1 MLMRALGFMVVA
13 CLAGAAEAQA
23 IRLAPASPQPD
34 AASLQPGLAVE
45 YAYPADI
52 KWLADAE
59 SWFDYGSEPGEPLVG
74 FDYPDTLDGEKVL
87 TSKQSEQVIARIRG
101 YIRFDEPGVHQVEFL
116 SNDGRLVRSGGEEV
130 EKHDGRHPCESSGF
144 YDVEAPEA
152 GWYEVEAIW
161 FQRVGTACLLM
172 KWGAPGT
179 DLGWTPND
187 VFAHAP

>member
-1 MLMRALGFMVVA
+1 MRALVFMVVA

-59 SWFDYGSEPGEPLVG
+59 SWFDYGSEAGEPLVG

-116 SNDGRLVRSGGEEV
+116 SNDGLLVRIGGEEV

-152 GWYEVEAIW
+152 GWYEIEAIW